1 MITIRAANQ
10 RGSTRIGW
18 LDSRHSF
25 SFGDY
30 HDPAHMG
37 FRSLRV
43 INDDRVAPAAG
54 FGKHGH
60 RDMEIL
66 TYVLEGSL
74 EHEDSLGTKSV
85 IRPGEMQRMSAGAG
99 IVHSEYNPSEAEPV
113 HFLQIWVLPNRKGLK
128 PEYEQRLF
136 PEGERRGRLRVVAAP
151 HGRDGALTIHQDAEV
166 FLGLLDSGDR
176 VVHALR
182 PDRHAWLQVVTGA
195 VKLNGAALSAGD
207 GAAVTDETNLVIQAM
222 SPAEVML
229 FDLT

>member
-1 MITIRAANQ
+1 MITIRPAKA
-10 RGSTRIGW
+10 RGSTRIDW
-18 LDSRHSF
+18 LESSHSF

-30 HDPAHMG
+30 YDPAHMG

-85 IRPGEMQRMSAGAG
+85 IRPDDLQRMSAGTG
-99 IVHSEYNPSEAEPV
+99 IVHSEYNHSNSEAV
-113 HFLQIWVLPNRKGLK
+113 HFLQIWIVPNQKGLK
-128 PEYEQRLF
+128 PGYEQRTYHVS
-136 PEGERRGRLRVVAAP
+136 ERRGRLRLVAAP
-151 HGRDGALTIHQDAEV
+151 DGREGSLTIHQDAEV
-166 FLGLLDSGDR
+166 FLGLLGAVDR
-176 VVHALR
+176 VAHNLR
-182 PDRHAWLQVVTGA
+182 PGRHAWLQVLTGA
-195 VKLNGAALSAGD
+195 VKLNDVELGAGD
-207 GAAVTDETNLVIQAM
+207 GAAVTEESNLVVQAM